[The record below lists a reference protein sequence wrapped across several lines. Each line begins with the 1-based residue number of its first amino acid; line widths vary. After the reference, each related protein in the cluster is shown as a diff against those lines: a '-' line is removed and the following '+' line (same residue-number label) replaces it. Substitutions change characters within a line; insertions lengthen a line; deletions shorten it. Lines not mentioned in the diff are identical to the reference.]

1 MLLRR
6 RHIALLAG
14 ISLLGV
20 GLCAQAVH
28 SNVVVDSN
36 PSVFAMLAGLNAAGY
51 DTGVSAKNPIREAV
65 RAQIAAHPSPAV
77 TRLKAYYAVH
87 HLPNRAQDLARYV
100 TLALFLGN
108 PPGLT
113 LTITPEGLPP
123 SAESVSDIL
132 PLLRDFW
139 QQTDMD
145 AVWQKIQPGYD
156 AALQADAAQVRS
168 TLTRV
173 NAFFRI
179 PQAYSPRQYFI
190 FPDAMIAPG
199 ESDALNYEDNY
210 YLVANL
216 HLKSEM
222 AQVRHTY
229 LHFLLD
235 PLIAQFPAAID
246 PVEQEI
252 LPLVANA
259 PALHVQFK
267 RNATLLYTECLVRA
281 VEIELD
287 PAAEAARDAEV
298 QAAMGQGLVLTGL
311 WYDQLTKFSTDPA
324 SFSEF
329 YPQAAFA
336 LRIPDLAGKVKH
348 LRFAPAPAVSVA
360 AAAPEPIR
368 APSPMA
374 LAQKS
379 FDQHDL
385 ATAAALAQ
393 TALRQPH
400 QDHASAYYLLGKISA
415 LENHPQP
422 AMTNFLLAL
431 QASSPGDHYL
441 RTWANM
447 YLARLYDA
455 EKDRAHAV
463 AHYKAALAVADTP
476 ASKALA
482 EAGIKAPFLPPG
494 RPH

>member
-1 MLLRR
+1 
-6 RHIALLAG
+6 
-14 ISLLGV
+14 
-20 GLCAQAVH
+20 
-28 SNVVVDSN
+28 
-36 PSVFAMLAGLNAAGY
+36 MLAGLNAAGY
-51 DTGVSAKNPIREAV
+51 DRGGSANDPIRQAV
-65 RAQIAAHPSPAV
+65 RAQIAAHPTPAV
-77 TRLKAYYAVH
+77 ARLKAYYAVH
-87 HLPNRAQDLARYV
+87 HLPNPAQDLARYV

-145 AVWQKIQPGYD
+145 AVWQKIQPGYA
-156 AALQADAAQVRS
+156 AALQADSAQVRAM
-168 TLTRV
+168 LTHV

-179 PQAYSPRQYFI
+179 SQAYSPRQYFI

-222 AQVRHTY
+222 NQVRHTY

-235 PLIAQFPAAID
+235 PLIAQYPAAID

-259 PALHVQFK
+259 PALQVQFK
-267 RNATLLYTECLVRA
+267 RDATLLYTECLVRA

-287 PAAEAARDAEV
+287 PATEPQRDADV
-298 QAAMGQGLVLTGL
+298 QAAMAHGLVLTGL
-311 WYDQLTKFSTDPA
+311 WYDQLRKFGTDPA

-336 LRIPDLAGKVKH
+336 LRIPDLAGTVKH
-348 LRFAPAPAVSVA
+348 LRFAPAPPVTGV
-360 AAAPEPIR
+360 AAAPEPVR
-368 APSPMA
+368 APSPLA

-379 FDQHDL
+379 FDQRNL

-393 TALRQPH
+393 TVLHQPN

-415 LENHPQP
+415 LENHPQQ
-422 AMTNFLLAL
+422 AMTNFQRAL
-431 QASSPGDHYL
+431 KAASPGDRHL
-441 RTWANM
+441 HTWANI

-463 AHYKAALAVADTP
+463 AHYKAALAAADTR
-476 ASKALA
+476 ASQALA

-494 RPH
+494 RPHF